1 MPRTAP
7 ATGIDSCDVPVGVSC
22 SRSTPL
28 TIVTVDEIGSSNGV
42 SAPSWGYTP
51 VGSTARSRERGSR
64 AEGSLKAP
72 AKSLS
77 AFNVAMA

>member
-7 ATGIDSCDVPVGVSC
+7 ATGIDSYDVSVGIAC

-51 VGSTARSRERGSR
+51 VGSTRSAIVTLRSEHRRS
-64 AEGSLKAP
+64 SLFA
-72 AKSLS
+72 
-77 AFNVAMA
+77 